1 MPDILCIS
9 DIHNPKN
16 IYTPEI
22 YLKIHVVINSLEGNM
37 DYENAIEIKN
47 LTKKYDGFTLDGISF
62 DVPKGSIM
70 GFIGQN
76 GAGKTTT
83 INSLLN
89 IINWDSGEIRLLGKE
104 MPAHEFEVKEKI
116 SAVFDILPFNDDLSA
131 KQLSKIMKGIW
142 KEWNDDTFNS
152 YLERFQLPYKKKFG
166 KFSKGMKMKLQI
178 AAGLSHNAKLLIMD
192 EATTGLDPVVR
203 NEILDIF
210 LEYLQDEDKSI
221 LMSSHITS
229 DLEKIA
235 DRVTFIDKG
244 KILITGIKDEILE
257 NHGVVKVS
265 KKDFKDF
272 EREDYISARVT
283 DFGVDVM
290 VNDRFK
296 AEKKFSG
303 AVIDRT
309 NLEEIMLF
317 YVNQSKGQWN

>member
-1 MPDILCIS
+1 
-9 DIHNPKN
+9 
-16 IYTPEI
+16 
-22 YLKIHVVINSLEGNM
+22 M

-47 LTKKYDGFTLDGISF
+47 LTKKYDGFTLDNISF

-89 IINWDSGEIRLLGKE
+89 ILKWDSGEIRLLGKE
-104 MPAHEFEVKEKI
+104 MPEHEYEVKEEI
-116 SAVFDILPFNDDLSA
+116 AAIFDVLPFNDDLSA
-131 KQLSKIMKGIW
+131 KQLNRIMRGIW
-142 KEWNDDTFNS
+142 KQWDEETFMS

-166 KFSKGMKMKLQI
+166 QFSKGMKMKLQI
-178 AAGLSHNAKLLIMD
+178 AAGLSHKAKLLIMD

-210 LEYLQDEDKSI
+210 LEYLQDEDNSI

-244 KILITGIKDEILE
+244 KLLLTGIKDEILD
-257 NHGVVKVS
+257 NHGLVKVS
-265 KKDFKDF
+265 KKDFKEF

-283 DFGVDVM
+283 DFGVDIM
-290 VNDRFK
+290 VSDRSK
-296 AEKKFSG
+296 TAKKYSG
-303 AVIDRT
+303 AVIDKT
-309 NLEEIMLF
+309 TLEEIMLF
-317 YVNQSKGQWN
+317 YVNRDKAEWN